1 MNNGLES
8 RMIDFAEGSTRFT
21 SNFADAYRNLQNLI
35 QSTPG
40 NIKVAFRERGN
51 QSDTEIENEIN
62 DLNGRVNRQLRSAS
76 SRFNRNNAALAEEN
90 PELEDVEGQMNIFDV
105 VDGNELTAED
115 GVLKNTDNLNRREFL
130 QDLLQYR
137 QAVRTAADQLDRT
150 LQYMESKI
158 HDAEKNNVM
167 GLANAQ
173 LLMNEQ
179 ENSPLSR
186 RNTDRINKFIRD
198 YDYFKNL
205 VGMMR
210 QALPSRLE
218 REGMNYINNGVYEIS
233 SEQLEQFNNLIE
245 HGIDEIPVAERTV
258 DTIRLDG
265 IDQLE
270 MQMGARSEE
279 LTRNFSKPRL
289 EFEVNGNEVNLAFR
303 ASGRTFKYEKPLDL
317 NNIDKNE
324 INAIFRGLTGKY
336 VENSS
341 TAKRDLL
348 NMSFELAEIK
358 GQEINFI
365 PNRLGNEFSNDFQLS
380 NVSDMLF
387 EQLDERRKEQDIIN
401 NISIDEDEE
410 KVEEAPEVEAPEVE
424 ETAEKAEGVEAHEEV
439 TPENDKKEELSDR
452 EKAFWELADLNPDA
466 NLLRS
471 WTDSSLSS
479 NVPIEDLNLP
489 EGFEIVDGKVVKDGI
504 EFPIETK
511 SIEEVNAHMEEAP
524 AEEVPAEEV
533 PAEEVEETENEE
545 LTEEEPEH
553 VEGEIIDEETPEE
566 REERQRRFGFRV
578 TGARPFTF
586 DGLTVGNTNKDTRT
600 PEIEEHFKNWKRN
613 RSAKRIINTV
623 MVTAGLLTFA
633 ATATLPAAIAC
644 CGTIGIA
651 TFMSK
656 YPDMLK
662 NARMHKLQKL
672 ARNLGCKIK
681 TDIDKDSYRMYFVDA
696 NGNELSNDQVI
707 ALGQD
712 KGIDAKAEL
721 DRIAENKTRGR
732 KADGSVK
739 PEADYDYV
747 QKEKG
752 KERIT
757 KKFISNIN
765 KLFADDNLKVDSYY
779 YDKTGEIIYIPADA
793 EIYGPEIEA
802 TPEVLAELEGRADR
816 TVQDRIDSDIELRDK
831 IAQLQE
837 KHNIDVRELLR
848 GNYNEKL
855 LGYSKEAKE
864 NRRILELADLREV
877 TFDGN
882 SLIQVFDDLGG
893 VRMKKTSKIGKLLG
907 GLFKRDEV
915 ENLHDENEE
924 LEERQE
930 LNVEPEEVLD
940 GEVIDEDMEPE
951 VDEEL
956 TEEAP
961 EVEEAPVVEAPE
973 ATPDTTS
980 TDAGTETSA
989 STDAPAED
997 SINANEILEGLMSG
1011 IGGEVQDMLEED
1023 AELSTTSPTA
1033 DQPVAEAPV
1042 APAPEAPE
1050 APVAPVENA
1059 PVEAAPE
1066 AAAAKSEDIS
1076 GVLTPEEINNLLS
1089 NMSLPEQNVPEAP
1102 VAAEEPVAPVAP
1114 APEAPV
1120 APVAP
1125 AAPVAPVEAAP
1136 VNTPYVPADKL
1147 LSELSEMNSYH
1158 QDMLPA
1164 FMAQHM
1170 DAARVLLPELVR
1182 INPEAAD
1189 AFIDA
1194 NVGNAELQSIYD
1206 AAVANK
1212 SNSMGL

>member
-245 HGIDEIPVAERTV
+245 HGIDEVPVAERTV

-424 ETAEKAEGVEAHEEV
+424 TPEVEAPEV
-439 TPENDKKEELSDR
+439 ETPE
-452 EKAFWELADLNPDA
+452 
-466 NLLRS
+466 
-471 WTDSSLSS
+471 
-479 NVPIEDLNLP
+479 V
-489 EGFEIVDGKVVKDGI
+489 
-504 EFPIETK
+504 ET
-511 SIEEVNAHMEEAP
+511 P
-524 AEEVPAEEV
+524 
-533 PAEEVEETENEE
+533 EVEEPEV
-545 LTEEEPEH
+545 EEPEH

-586 DGLTVGNTNKDTRT
+586 DSLTVGNTNKDTRT

-613 RSAKRIINTV
+613 RSAKRLINTV

-633 ATATLPAAIAC
+633 ATGTLPAAIAC

-696 NGNELSNDQVI
+696 NGNELNNDQVI

-973 ATPDTTS
+973 AAPDTTS

-1050 APVAPVENA
+1050 APVAPVETA

-1089 NMSLPEQNVPEAP
+1089 NMSVPEQNVPEAP

-1114 APEAPV
+1114 APEVPV
-1120 APVAP
+1120 APEAP
-1125 AAPVAPVEAAP
+1125 VAPVAPVEAAP